1 MMLTRLLPD
10 AGGSGGYRVI
20 PHVRGVGVLLA
31 TAMGL
36 VPDGGGVNIAAVHSG
51 VGETAALPRAVAMDL
66 ARMGAIVTGS
76 LLRLAGAAVLVLV
89 VTVTVFITVVDVV
102 VVLVLFAVG
111 VVFITVVDVV
121 VVLVLFAVGVVFI
134 TVVDVVVVLVL
145 FAVGVVFIT
154 VVDVVVVLV
163 LFAVGVVFITPV
175 DAAVVLVL
183 VVTVTVLA
191 RLIPVPT
198 TVLMLA
204 RPVTV
209 PTTVLVPAK
218 IIAVLRPLLG
228 ALFGA
233 SKLEVNKPFD
243 TDCIR
248 HFVIPPRGRPSFRAT
263 SELTLGP
270 LPVVSLCACCGC
282 DQSASELGTI
292 DRSQG
297 MHS

>member
-1 MMLTRLLPD
+1 
-10 AGGSGGYRVI
+10 VE
-20 PHVRGVGVLLA
+20 
-31 TAMGL
+31 
-36 VPDGGGVNIAAVHSG
+36 AAV
-51 VGETAALPRAVAMDL
+51 
-66 ARMGAIVTGS
+66 
-76 LLRLAGAAVLVLV
+76 VLVLV
-89 VTVTVFITVVDVV
+89 VTVAVFSTVVEAA
-102 VVLVLFAVG
+102 VVLVLVVTVAV
-111 VVFITVVDVV
+111 FSTVVEAAVML
-121 VVLVLFAVGVVFI
+121 VLVVTVAVFS
-134 TVVDVVVVLVL
+134 TVVE
-145 FAVGVVFIT
+145 
-154 VVDVVVVLV
+154 
-163 LFAVGVVFITPV
+163 
-175 DAAVVLVL
+175 AAVMLVL

-209 PTTVLVPAK
+209 PTTVFVPAK

-292 DRSQG
+292 DRSQE